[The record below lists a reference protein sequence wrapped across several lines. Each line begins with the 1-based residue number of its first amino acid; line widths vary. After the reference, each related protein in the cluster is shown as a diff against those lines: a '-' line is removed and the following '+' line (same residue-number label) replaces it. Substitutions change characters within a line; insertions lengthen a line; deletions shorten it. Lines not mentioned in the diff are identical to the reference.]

1 MSHRLWCLHLAGFMF
16 KKGGHEIPP
25 KKVVYSGKVVMEK
38 KTQIILRKKSKALLL
53 GKPPQGDNTEE
64 SQQKLPN
71 TLVLL
76 SSLSCSLLYSIQNQ
90 FLFVQFAQRRTRD
103 PILTCAAGRQE
114 PLQ

>member
-1 MSHRLWCLHLAGFMF
+1 
-16 KKGGHEIPP
+16 
-25 KKVVYSGKVVMEK
+25 MEK